1 MLFIII
7 EHDTCNVCREM
18 KGGRGVELGGRGPS
32 HFFSFF
38 LSYKR
43 RKTTSVLYPTCRSNE
58 RVLAKGVKESDSE
71 KDEKRLRELSPLNL
85 GASPRQRRNRVPQLR
100 GTVLSPRCSV
110 QLRCSPNRTTVTPCH
125 CPPHP
130 QHSLT
135 SAPESLIKERSEV
148 HGFSAARLD

>member
-1 MLFIII
+1 MQRN
-7 EHDTCNVCREM
+7 EGWERSRA
-18 KGGRGVELGGRGPS
+18 GRPGPKS
-32 HFFSFF
+32 LLFF
-38 LSYKR
+38 LL
-43 RKTTSVLYPTCRSNE
+43 VLQTKKNHLSTLPLTCRSNE

-85 GASPRQRRNRVPQLR
+85 GASPRQKRNRVQQLR

-110 QLRCSPNRTTVTPCH
+110 QLWCSPNRTTVTPCH

-135 SAPESLIKERSEV
+135 SAPESLIKESSEV